1 MSRSRWHQCVPVWY
15 SRFLG
20 SQLVLQCESS
30 LKHSRPSSSRE
41 SSAQVILV
49 PNLVGQACLLFN
61 ASLTSTQVD
70 GCDTISAR
78 AYDTFYEGKTFLTG
92 ANILDVAKIGID
104 LALLSSNTS
113 LISEAYGRINAEIS
127 IQPGVRVDGI
137 KPDGSFGQHGG
148 LLYNGNYGA
157 V

>member
-1 MSRSRWHQCVPVWY
+1 M
-15 SRFLG
+15 
-20 SQLVLQCESS
+20 
-30 LKHSRPSSSRE
+30 
-41 SSAQVILV
+41 

-61 ASLTSTQVD
+61 ASLTPTQFD
-70 GCDTISAR
+70 SCNTISAR
-78 AYDTFYEGKTFLTG
+78 AYGTFYEGKSFLTG